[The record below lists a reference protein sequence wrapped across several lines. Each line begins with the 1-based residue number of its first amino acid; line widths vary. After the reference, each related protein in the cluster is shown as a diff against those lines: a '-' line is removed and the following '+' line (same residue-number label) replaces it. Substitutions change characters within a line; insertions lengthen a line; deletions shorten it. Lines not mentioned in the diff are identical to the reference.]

1 MPIKFISN
9 VCVRLTKP
17 MSDTATEITIR
28 TDDAVKLNELG
39 AGNYTYLVFS
49 YNGNSEVVKYTHTAT
64 IPAGTKNTV
73 VTVERDVEATG
84 VYNFPM
90 KACGCVDTSAS
101 AVIDLV
107 TQLAEELG
115 TTLVDCSG
123 NEVTDGTAVVLCDM
137 YNAGQAAQDA
147 AIAQKVNNTV
157 YLAGQAT
164 QDAAIAT
171 KVDTA
176 TYNSGQ
182 AAQDAAI
189 ALKQNALN
197 DCTGNPLA
205 GKVPTCAQ
213 MTTAISDAVASIV
226 FPEVPKGLDCEAV
239 GKLPERT
246 YKAGDSVM
254 VHGTDGL
261 CARVVAKPG
270 IFTDVRVG
278 VVARSGSVF
287 TNTST
292 DIITTIQNLAAG
304 VATVRVDLT
313 NPTGSGYELGI
324 AAIEKPDA
332 VTVTK
337 LTDTTYTISGL
348 GQGDKVIIRRP
359 FKASVKGNY
368 GFSATITVAED
379 NAFDYSTVDDYAGAN
394 IYVSEASTGT
404 PTVSCPL
411 VKLYSPDGE
420 TELPVSEYPSYTPTN
435 GLMLY
440 PGDPLKSFVVIT
452 EDTGYVDLPIEGA
465 TTAIAHVKVN
475 YIGQQPV
482 GVPILA
488 LNNDKVVQFSGL
500 SHGVAGDYSDPV
512 GIVLDVANKKLRI
525 PAPPNQ
531 KLYTAAIELK
541 AGPTCTPQLAVIA
554 VARRSSLE
562 ITPGVVEIT
571 PTTGVTVGYDSL
583 YGADMTTGMYTMDKD
598 GIVGRSRITTAVK
611 TATLTVPHGTPY
623 TGVAKLSGISTTL
636 STTGNVTLKGHDD
649 TAGNGIDITVSASA
663 TAKDTVKNFATVL
676 SVITSD

>member
-1 MPIKFISN
+1 MSLATQNDIRCAIDEALKTAQHTHVVNASAYNPTTHSFSLVLSN
-9 VCVRLTKP
+9 GSTIDVDLAGVIADTLAQVKDKHVVTWTDYDP
-17 MSDTATEITIR
+17 ATNTGQLLMSD
-28 TDDAVKLNELG
+28 
-39 AGNYTYLVFS
+39 
-49 YNGNSEVVKYTHTAT
+49 
-64 IPAGTKNTV
+64 GTKV
-73 VTVERDVEATG
+73 
-84 VYNFPM
+84 P
-90 KACGCVDTSAS
+90 VDLS
-101 AVIDLV
+101 AVI
-107 TQLAEELG
+107 A
-115 TTLVDCSG
+115 
-123 NEVTDGTAVVLCDM
+123 
-137 YNAGQAAQDA
+137 DA
-147 AIAQKVNNTV
+147 I
-157 YLAGQAT
+157 
-164 QDAAIAT
+164 
-171 KVDTA
+171 
-176 TYNSGQ
+176 
-182 AAQDAAI
+182 
-189 ALKQNALN
+189 
-197 DCTGNPLA
+197 
-205 GKVPTCAQ
+205 
-213 MTTAISDAVASIV
+213 ASIV

-287 TNTST
+287 INTST

-348 GQGDKVIIRRP
+348 GQGDKVIISRP

-368 GFSATITVAED
+368 GFSATITIAEG
-379 NAFDYSTVDDYAGAN
+379 NAFDYSTVDDYSGTN

-411 VKLYSPDGE
+411 VKIYSPDGE
-420 TELPVSEYPSYTPTN
+420 TELPVSEYPSYTPMS
-435 GLMLY
+435 GLWFY
-440 PGDPLKSFVVIT
+440 PNDPLKSFVVIT

-465 TTAIAHVKVN
+465 TTAIAHVRESQ
-475 YIGQQPV
+475 IRQQSV
-482 GVPILA
+482 GASMLVLD
-488 LNNDKVVQFSGL
+488 NDKVVQSSGGND
-500 SHGVAGDYSDPV
+500 GVQSNYPDPV

-525 PAPPNQ
+525 PAPPNS
-531 KLYTAAIELK
+531 KYMYVAAIELK
-541 AGPTCTPQLAVIA
+541 AGPTCKPQFAVIV

-562 ITPGVVEIT
+562 ITPGIVEIT
-571 PTTGVTVGYDSL
+571 PTTGVTVGYETI
-583 YGADMTTGMYTMDKD
+583 YGADVDTGMYTMDKD

-623 TGVAKLSGISTTL
+623 TGVAKMSGTSTTL
-636 STTGNVTLKGHDD
+636 STTGNVTLKGYADQ
-649 TAGNGIDITVSASA
+649 AGNGIDITVSASA

>member
-1 MPIKFISN
+1 MSLATQNDIRCAIDEALKTAQHTHVVNASAYNPTTHSFSLVLSN
-9 VCVRLTKP
+9 GSTIDVDLAGVIADTLAQVKDKHVVTWTDYDP
-17 MSDTATEITIR
+17 ATNTGQLLMSD
-28 TDDAVKLNELG
+28 
-39 AGNYTYLVFS
+39 
-49 YNGNSEVVKYTHTAT
+49 
-64 IPAGTKNTV
+64 GTKV
-73 VTVERDVEATG
+73 
-84 VYNFPM
+84 P
-90 KACGCVDTSAS
+90 VDLS
-101 AVIDLV
+101 AVI
-107 TQLAEELG
+107 A
-115 TTLVDCSG
+115 
-123 NEVTDGTAVVLCDM
+123 
-137 YNAGQAAQDA
+137 DA
-147 AIAQKVNNTV
+147 I
-157 YLAGQAT
+157 
-164 QDAAIAT
+164 
-171 KVDTA
+171 
-176 TYNSGQ
+176 
-182 AAQDAAI
+182 
-189 ALKQNALN
+189 
-197 DCTGNPLA
+197 
-205 GKVPTCAQ
+205 
-213 MTTAISDAVASIV
+213 ASIV

-348 GQGDKVIIRRP
+348 GQGDKVIISRP

-368 GFSATITVAED
+368 GFSATITVAEA

-420 TELPVSEYPSYTPTN
+420 TELPVSEYPSYTPT
-435 GLMLY
+435 GASVFY
-440 PGDPLKSFVVIT
+440 VSDPLKSFVVIT

-465 TTAIAHVKVN
+465 TTAIAHVKETQV
-475 YIGQQPV
+475 QQQQV
-482 GVPILA
+482 GVSILA
-488 LNNDKVVQFSGL
+488 LNNDKVVQFYGPS
-500 SHGVAGDYSDPV
+500 SDVASYYPDPV

-525 PAPPNQ
+525 PAPSSS
-531 KLYTAAIELK
+531 KSMYIAAIELK
-541 AGPTCTPQLAVIA
+541 AGPTCTPQFAVIA

-583 YGADMTTGMYTMDKD
+583 YGADVDTGMYTVDKD

-636 STTGNVTLKGHDD
+636 STTGNVTLKGYNAP
-649 TAGNGIDITVSASA
+649 AGSGIDITVSASA
-663 TAKDTVKNFATVL
+663 TAKDTVKDFATVL

>member
-1 MPIKFISN
+1 MSLATQNDIRCAIDEALKTAQHTHVVNASAYNPTTHSFSLVLSDGSTIDVDLAGVIADTLAQVKDKHIVAWTDYDPATN
-9 VCVRLTKP
+9 TGQLL
-17 MSDTATEITIR
+17 MSD
-28 TDDAVKLNELG
+28 
-39 AGNYTYLVFS
+39 
-49 YNGNSEVVKYTHTAT
+49 
-64 IPAGTKNTV
+64 GTKV
-73 VTVERDVEATG
+73 
-84 VYNFPM
+84 P
-90 KACGCVDTSAS
+90 VDLS
-101 AVIDLV
+101 AVIADAIASIVFPEVPNGL
-107 TQLAEELG
+107 
-115 TTLVDCSG
+115 DCEAVGKLPERTYKAGDSVMVHG
-123 NEVTDGTAVVLCDM
+123 TDGLC
-137 YNAGQAAQDA
+137 AR
-147 AIAQKVNNTV
+147 V
-157 YLAGQAT
+157 
-164 QDAAIAT
+164 
-171 KVDTA
+171 
-176 TYNSGQ
+176 
-182 AAQDAAI
+182 
-189 ALKQNALN
+189 
-197 DCTGNPLA
+197 
-205 GKVPTCAQ
+205 
-213 MTTAISDAVASIV
+213 V

-332 VTVTK
+332 ATVTK

-348 GQGDKVIIRRP
+348 GQGDKVIISRP

-379 NAFDYSTVDDYAGAN
+379 NAFDYSTVDDYAGTN
-394 IYVSEASTGT
+394 IYVSDASTGT

-420 TELPVSEYPSYTPTN
+420 TELPVSEYPSYTPTRAT
-435 GLMLY
+435 GFY
-440 PGDPLKSFVVIT
+440 AGDPLKSFVVIT

-465 TTAIAHVKVN
+465 TTAIAHVRETQVD
-475 YIGQQPV
+475 QQSV
-482 GVPILA
+482 GTPILA
-488 LNNDKVVQFSGL
+488 LNNDKVVQFYGNSPSVSSGEP
-500 SHGVAGDYSDPV
+500 DPV

-525 PAPPNQ
+525 PAPPKSNNM
-531 KLYTAAIELK
+531 YIAAIELK
-541 AGPTCTPQLAVIA
+541 AGSTCTPQFAVIV

-571 PTTGVTVGYDSL
+571 PTTGVTVGYDNL

-636 STTGNVTLKGHDD
+636 STTGNVTLKGY
-649 TAGNGIDITVSASA
+649 TAPAGDGIDITVSASA
-663 TAKDTVKNFATVL
+663 IAKDTVKDFATVL

>member
-1 MPIKFISN
+1 MSLATQNDIRCAIDEALKTAQHTHVVNASAYNPTTHSFSLVLSN
-9 VCVRLTKP
+9 GSTIDVDLAGVIADTLAQVKDKHVVTWTDYDP
-17 MSDTATEITIR
+17 ATNTGQLLMSD
-28 TDDAVKLNELG
+28 
-39 AGNYTYLVFS
+39 
-49 YNGNSEVVKYTHTAT
+49 
-64 IPAGTKNTV
+64 GTKV
-73 VTVERDVEATG
+73 
-84 VYNFPM
+84 P
-90 KACGCVDTSAS
+90 VDLS
-101 AVIDLV
+101 AVI
-107 TQLAEELG
+107 A
-115 TTLVDCSG
+115 
-123 NEVTDGTAVVLCDM
+123 
-137 YNAGQAAQDA
+137 DA
-147 AIAQKVNNTV
+147 I
-157 YLAGQAT
+157 
-164 QDAAIAT
+164 
-171 KVDTA
+171 
-176 TYNSGQ
+176 
-182 AAQDAAI
+182 
-189 ALKQNALN
+189 
-197 DCTGNPLA
+197 
-205 GKVPTCAQ
+205 
-213 MTTAISDAVASIV
+213 ASIV
-226 FPEVPKGLDCEAV
+226 FPEAPKGLDCEAV

-324 AAIEKPDA
+324 AAIEKPDD

-348 GQGDKVIIRRP
+348 GQGDKVIISRP

-368 GFSATITVAED
+368 GFSATITIAEG
-379 NAFDYSTVDDYAGAN
+379 NAFDYSTVDDYSGTN

-420 TELPVSEYPSYTPTN
+420 TELPVSEYPSYTPTSATWF
-435 GLMLY
+435 Y
-440 PGDPLKSFVVIT
+440 PGDPRKSFVVIT

-465 TTAIAHVKVN
+465 TTAIAHVAENQVN
-475 YIGQQPV
+475 QQRV

-488 LNNDKVVQFSGL
+488 LNNDKVVQSNGIGA
-500 SHGVAGDYSDPV
+500 GVSSAYPDPV

-525 PAPPNQ
+525 PAPSNS
-531 KLYTAAIELK
+531 KYVYTAAIELK
-541 AGPTCTPQLAVIA
+541 AGPTCTPQFAVIV

-583 YGADMTTGMYTMDKD
+583 YGADMTTGMYTIDKD

-611 TATLTVPHGTPY
+611 AATLTVPHGTPY

-636 STTGNVTLKGHDD
+636 STTGNVTLKGYADQ
-649 TAGNGIDITVSASA
+649 AGNGIDITVSASA

>member
-1 MPIKFISN
+1 MPLVNCNKF
-9 VCVRLTKP
+9 
-17 MSDTATEITIR
+17 
-28 TDDAVKLNELG
+28 
-39 AGNYTYLVFS
+39 
-49 YNGNSEVVKYTHTAT
+49 
-64 IPAGTKNTV
+64 NT
-73 VTVERDVEATG
+73 
-84 VYNFPM
+84 
-90 KACGCVDTSAS
+90 S
-101 AVIDLV
+101 
-107 TQLAEELG
+107 
-115 TTLVDCSG
+115 
-123 NEVTDGTAVVLCDM
+123 
-137 YNAGQAAQDA
+137 
-147 AIAQKVNNTV
+147 
-157 YLAGQAT
+157 QAT
-164 QDAAIAT
+164 QDQAIADLEHELLT
-171 KVDTA
+171 
-176 TYNSGQ
+176 
-182 AAQDAAI
+182 
-189 ALKQNALN
+189 KQNALN
-197 DCTGNPLA
+197 DCSGNPLA
-205 GKVPTCAQ
+205 GTVPTCAQ
-213 MTTAISDAVASIV
+213 MTTAISDAISSIV

-324 AAIEKPDA
+324 AAIEKPAA

-348 GQGDKVIIRRP
+348 GQGDKVIISRP

-411 VKLYSPDGE
+411 VKLYSPDGK
-420 TELPVSEYPSYTPTN
+420 TELPVREYPSHTPMGTTTFSLN
-435 GLMLY
+435 
-440 PGDPLKSFVVIT
+440 DPLKSFVVIT

-465 TTAIAHVKVN
+465 STAIAHVRESPIN
-475 YIGQQPV
+475 PQPV
-482 GVPILA
+482 GAPILA
-488 LNNDKVVQFSGL
+488 LDNDKVVQISGG
-500 SHGVAGDYSDPV
+500 SASVSSAYPDPV

-525 PAPPNQ
+525 PAPPNP
-531 KLYTAAIELK
+531 KKMYVAVIELK
-541 AGPTCTPQLAVIA
+541 AGPTCTPQFAVIA

-562 ITPGVVEIT
+562 ITPGIVEIT
-571 PTTGVTVGYDSL
+571 PTTGVTVGYDNR
-583 YGADMTTGMYTMDKD
+583 YGADMTTGMYTTDKD

-623 TGVAKLSGISTTL
+623 TGVAKLSGTYTTL
-636 STTGNVTLKGHDD
+636 STTGNVTLNGY
-649 TAGNGIDITVSASA
+649 TAPAGNGIDITVLASA
-663 TAKDTVKNFATVL
+663 MAKDTVKDFATVL

>member
-1 MPIKFISN
+1 MSLVTQNDIRCAIDEALKTAQHTHVVNASAYNPTTHSFSLVLSN
-9 VCVRLTKP
+9 GSTIDVDLAGVIADTLAQVKDKHVVTWTDYDP
-17 MSDTATEITIR
+17 ATNTGQLLMSD
-28 TDDAVKLNELG
+28 
-39 AGNYTYLVFS
+39 
-49 YNGNSEVVKYTHTAT
+49 
-64 IPAGTKNTV
+64 GTKV
-73 VTVERDVEATG
+73 
-84 VYNFPM
+84 P
-90 KACGCVDTSAS
+90 VDLS
-101 AVIDLV
+101 AVI
-107 TQLAEELG
+107 A
-115 TTLVDCSG
+115 
-123 NEVTDGTAVVLCDM
+123 
-137 YNAGQAAQDA
+137 DA
-147 AIAQKVNNTV
+147 I
-157 YLAGQAT
+157 
-164 QDAAIAT
+164 
-171 KVDTA
+171 
-176 TYNSGQ
+176 
-182 AAQDAAI
+182 
-189 ALKQNALN
+189 
-197 DCTGNPLA
+197 
-205 GKVPTCAQ
+205 
-213 MTTAISDAVASIV
+213 ASIV

-287 TNTST
+287 INTST

-348 GQGDKVIIRRP
+348 GQGDKVIISRP

-368 GFSATITVAED
+368 GFSATITIAEG
-379 NAFDYSTVDDYAGAN
+379 NAFDYSTVDDYSGTN

-411 VKLYSPDGE
+411 VKIYSPDGE
-420 TELPVSEYPSYTPTN
+420 TELPVSEYPSYTPMSVF
-435 GLMLY
+435 GFY
-440 PGDPLKSFVVIT
+440 PNDPLKSFVVIT

-465 TTAIAHVKVN
+465 TTAIAHVRESQ
-475 YIGQQPV
+475 IRQQSV
-482 GVPILA
+482 GASMLVLD
-488 LNNDKVVQFSGL
+488 NDKVVQSSGGND
-500 SHGVAGDYSDPV
+500 GVQSNYPDPV

-525 PAPPNQ
+525 PAPPNS
-531 KLYTAAIELK
+531 KYMYVAAIELK
-541 AGPTCTPQLAVIA
+541 AGPTCKPQFAVIV

-562 ITPGVVEIT
+562 ITPGIVEIT
-571 PTTGVTVGYDSL
+571 PTTGVTVGYETL
-583 YGADMTTGMYTMDKD
+583 YGADVDTGMYTMDKD

-623 TGVAKLSGISTTL
+623 TGVAKMSGTSTTL
-636 STTGNVTLKGHDD
+636 STTGNVTLKGYADQ
-649 TAGNGIDITVSASA
+649 AGNGIDITVSASA

>member
-1 MPIKFISN
+1 MSLATQNDIRCAIDEALKTVQHAHVVNASAYNPTTHSFSLVLSN
-9 VCVRLTKP
+9 GSTIDVDLAGVIADTLAQVKDKHVVTWTDYDP
-17 MSDTATEITIR
+17 ATNTGQLLMSD
-28 TDDAVKLNELG
+28 
-39 AGNYTYLVFS
+39 
-49 YNGNSEVVKYTHTAT
+49 
-64 IPAGTKNTV
+64 GTKV
-73 VTVERDVEATG
+73 
-84 VYNFPM
+84 P
-90 KACGCVDTSAS
+90 VDLS
-101 AVIDLV
+101 AVI
-107 TQLAEELG
+107 A
-115 TTLVDCSG
+115 
-123 NEVTDGTAVVLCDM
+123 
-137 YNAGQAAQDA
+137 DA
-147 AIAQKVNNTV
+147 I
-157 YLAGQAT
+157 
-164 QDAAIAT
+164 
-171 KVDTA
+171 
-176 TYNSGQ
+176 
-182 AAQDAAI
+182 
-189 ALKQNALN
+189 
-197 DCTGNPLA
+197 
-205 GKVPTCAQ
+205 
-213 MTTAISDAVASIV
+213 ASIV

-348 GQGDKVIIRRP
+348 GQGDKVIISRP

-368 GFSATITVAED
+368 GFSATITIAEG
-379 NAFDYSTVDDYAGAN
+379 NAFDYSTVDDYSGTN

-404 PTVSCPL
+404 ATVSCPL
-411 VKLYSPDGE
+411 VKIYSPDGA
-420 TELPVSEYPSYTPTN
+420 TELPVREYPSYTPN
-435 GLMLY
+435 GISWFY
-440 PGDPLKSFVVIT
+440 TGDPLKSFVVIT

-465 TTAIAHVKVN
+465 TTAIAHIN
-475 YIGQQPV
+475 EQQVSKQQV
-482 GVPILA
+482 GVSILA
-488 LNNDKVVQFSGL
+488 LDNDKVVQV
-500 SHGVAGDYSDPV
+500 HGNSTSIASYHPDPV

-525 PAPPNQ
+525 PAPQ
-531 KLYTAAIELK
+531 AKYMYSAAIELK
-541 AGPTCTPQLAVIA
+541 AGPTCNPQFAVI
-554 VARRSSLE
+554 VVVRRSSLE
-562 ITPGVVEIT
+562 VTPGIVEIT
-571 PTTGVTVGYDSL
+571 PTTGVTVGYETL
-583 YGADMTTGMYTMDKD
+583 YGADVDTGMYTMDKD

-623 TGVAKLSGISTTL
+623 TGVAKMSGVSTTL
-636 STTGNVTLKGHDD
+636 SATGNVTLKGYDD
-649 TAGNGIDITVSASA
+649 AAGNRIDITVSASA
-663 TAKDTVKNFATVL
+663 TAKDTVNNFATLL

>member
-1 MPIKFISN
+1 MSLATQNDIRCAIDEALKTAQHTHVVNASAYNPTTHSFSLVLSDGSTIDVDLAGVIADTLAQVKDKHIVAWTDYDPATN
-9 VCVRLTKP
+9 TGQLL
-17 MSDTATEITIR
+17 MSD
-28 TDDAVKLNELG
+28 
-39 AGNYTYLVFS
+39 
-49 YNGNSEVVKYTHTAT
+49 
-64 IPAGTKNTV
+64 GTKV
-73 VTVERDVEATG
+73 
-84 VYNFPM
+84 P
-90 KACGCVDTSAS
+90 VDLS
-101 AVIDLV
+101 AVI
-107 TQLAEELG
+107 A
-115 TTLVDCSG
+115 
-123 NEVTDGTAVVLCDM
+123 
-137 YNAGQAAQDA
+137 DA
-147 AIAQKVNNTV
+147 I
-157 YLAGQAT
+157 
-164 QDAAIAT
+164 
-171 KVDTA
+171 
-176 TYNSGQ
+176 
-182 AAQDAAI
+182 
-189 ALKQNALN
+189 
-197 DCTGNPLA
+197 
-205 GKVPTCAQ
+205 
-213 MTTAISDAVASIV
+213 ASIV

-304 VATVRVDLT
+304 VATVRVDMT

-348 GQGDKVIIRRP
+348 GQGDKVIISRP

-368 GFSATITVAED
+368 GFSATITIAEG
-379 NAFDYSTVDDYAGAN
+379 NAFDYSTVDDYSGTN

-420 TELPVSEYPSYTPTN
+420 TELPVSEYPSYTPT
-435 GLMLY
+435 GASMFY

-465 TTAIAHVKVN
+465 TTAIAHVREIYVR
-475 YIGQQPV
+475 QQPV
-482 GVPILA
+482 GEPILA
-488 LNNDKVVQFSGL
+488 LNNDKVVQFSGT
-500 SHGVAGDYSDPV
+500 SPGVSSDYPDPV

-525 PAPPNQ
+525 PAPSKNM
-531 KLYTAAIELK
+531 YTAAIELK
-541 AGPTCTPQLAVIA
+541 AGPTCKPQFAVIV
-554 VARRSSLE
+554 VARRSNLE
-562 ITPGVVEIT
+562 ITPGIVEIT
-571 PTTGVTVGYDSL
+571 PTTGVTVGYETL
-583 YGADMTTGMYTMDKD
+583 YGADVDTGMYTMDKD

-623 TGVAKLSGISTTL
+623 TGVAKMSGISTTL
-636 STTGNVTLKGHDD
+636 STTGNVTLKGYDAP
-649 TAGNGIDITVSASA
+649 AGNGIDITVSASA
-663 TAKDTVKNFATVL
+663 TAKDTVKDFATVL

>member
-1 MPIKFISN
+1 MSLATQNDIRCAIDEALKTAQHTHVVNASAYNPTTHSFSLVLSN
-9 VCVRLTKP
+9 GSTIDVDLAGVIADTLAQVKDKHVVTWTDYDP
-17 MSDTATEITIR
+17 ATNTGQLLMSD
-28 TDDAVKLNELG
+28 
-39 AGNYTYLVFS
+39 
-49 YNGNSEVVKYTHTAT
+49 
-64 IPAGTKNTV
+64 GTKV
-73 VTVERDVEATG
+73 
-84 VYNFPM
+84 P
-90 KACGCVDTSAS
+90 VDLS
-101 AVIDLV
+101 AVI
-107 TQLAEELG
+107 A
-115 TTLVDCSG
+115 
-123 NEVTDGTAVVLCDM
+123 
-137 YNAGQAAQDA
+137 DA
-147 AIAQKVNNTV
+147 I
-157 YLAGQAT
+157 
-164 QDAAIAT
+164 
-171 KVDTA
+171 
-176 TYNSGQ
+176 
-182 AAQDAAI
+182 
-189 ALKQNALN
+189 
-197 DCTGNPLA
+197 
-205 GKVPTCAQ
+205 
-213 MTTAISDAVASIV
+213 ASIV
-226 FPEVPKGLDCEAV
+226 FPEAPKGLDCEAV

-348 GQGDKVIIRRP
+348 GQGDKVIISRP

-368 GFSATITVAED
+368 GFSATITIAEG
-379 NAFDYSTVDDYAGAN
+379 NAFDYSTVDDYSGTN

-420 TELPVSEYPSYTPTN
+420 TELPVSEYPSYTPTSATWF
-435 GLMLY
+435 Y
-440 PGDPLKSFVVIT
+440 PGDPRKSFVVIT

-465 TTAIAHVKVN
+465 TTAIAHVEENQVN
-475 YIGQQPV
+475 RQRV

-488 LNNDKVVQFSGL
+488 LNNDKVVQSNGIGA
-500 SHGVAGDYSDPV
+500 GVSSAYPDPV

-525 PAPPNQ
+525 PAPPNS
-531 KLYTAAIELK
+531 KYMYTAAIELK
-541 AGPTCTPQLAVIA
+541 AGPTCTPQFAVIV

-583 YGADMTTGMYTMDKD
+583 YGADMTTGMYTIDKD

-636 STTGNVTLKGHDD
+636 STTGNVTLKGYADQ
-649 TAGNGIDITVSASA
+649 AGNGIDITVSASA

>member
-1 MPIKFISN
+1 MSLVTQNDIRCAIDEALKTVQHAHVVNVSAYNPTTHSFSLVLSN
-9 VCVRLTKP
+9 GSTIDVDLAGVIADTLAQVKDKHIVTWTDYDP
-17 MSDTATEITIR
+17 ATNTGQLLMSD
-28 TDDAVKLNELG
+28 
-39 AGNYTYLVFS
+39 
-49 YNGNSEVVKYTHTAT
+49 
-64 IPAGTKNTV
+64 GTKV
-73 VTVERDVEATG
+73 
-84 VYNFPM
+84 P
-90 KACGCVDTSAS
+90 VDLS
-101 AVIDLV
+101 AVI
-107 TQLAEELG
+107 A
-115 TTLVDCSG
+115 
-123 NEVTDGTAVVLCDM
+123 
-137 YNAGQAAQDA
+137 DA
-147 AIAQKVNNTV
+147 I
-157 YLAGQAT
+157 
-164 QDAAIAT
+164 
-171 KVDTA
+171 
-176 TYNSGQ
+176 
-182 AAQDAAI
+182 
-189 ALKQNALN
+189 
-197 DCTGNPLA
+197 
-205 GKVPTCAQ
+205 
-213 MTTAISDAVASIV
+213 ASIV

-254 VHGTDGL
+254 VHGADGL

-348 GQGDKVIIRRP
+348 GQGDKVIISRP

-379 NAFDYSTVDDYAGAN
+379 NAFDYSTVDDYAGTN

-420 TELPVSEYPSYTPTN
+420 TELPVSEYPLYTPT
-435 GLMLY
+435 GISIFY

-465 TTAIAHVKVN
+465 TTAIAHVREIQVS
-475 YIGQQPV
+475 QQPV

-488 LNNDKVVQFSGL
+488 LNNDKVVQCSV
-500 SHGVAGDYSDPV
+500 SSVSSDYPDPV

-525 PAPPNQ
+525 PAPP
-531 KLYTAAIELK
+531 KSKSMYMAAIELK
-541 AGPTCTPQLAVIA
+541 AGPTCKPQFAVIV

-598 GIVGRSRITTAVK
+598 GIVGHSRITTAVK

-636 STTGNVTLKGHDD
+636 SATGNVTLKGYAAP
-649 TAGNGIDITVSASA
+649 AGNGIDITVLASA
-663 TAKDTVKNFATVL
+663 MAKDTVKNFATIL

>member
-1 MPIKFISN
+1 MSLATQNDIRCAIDEALKTAQHTHVVN
-9 VCVRLTKP
+9 VSAYNPTTHSFSLVLSDGSTIDVDLAGVIADTLAQVKDKHIVAWTDYDP
-17 MSDTATEITIR
+17 ATNTGQLLMSD
-28 TDDAVKLNELG
+28 
-39 AGNYTYLVFS
+39 
-49 YNGNSEVVKYTHTAT
+49 
-64 IPAGTKNTV
+64 GTKV
-73 VTVERDVEATG
+73 
-84 VYNFPM
+84 P
-90 KACGCVDTSAS
+90 VDLS
-101 AVIDLV
+101 AVI
-107 TQLAEELG
+107 A
-115 TTLVDCSG
+115 
-123 NEVTDGTAVVLCDM
+123 
-137 YNAGQAAQDA
+137 DA
-147 AIAQKVNNTV
+147 I
-157 YLAGQAT
+157 
-164 QDAAIAT
+164 
-171 KVDTA
+171 
-176 TYNSGQ
+176 
-182 AAQDAAI
+182 
-189 ALKQNALN
+189 
-197 DCTGNPLA
+197 
-205 GKVPTCAQ
+205 
-213 MTTAISDAVASIV
+213 ASIV

-246 YKAGDSVM
+246 YKAGDSVI
-254 VHGTDGL
+254 VYGTDGL

-304 VATVRVDLT
+304 VATVRVDMT

-348 GQGDKVIIRRP
+348 GQGDKVIISRP

-368 GFSATITVAED
+368 GFSATITIAEG
-379 NAFDYSTVDDYAGAN
+379 NAFDYSTVDDYSGTN
-394 IYVSEASTGT
+394 IYVSEASTDT

-420 TELPVSEYPSYTPTN
+420 TELPVSEYPPCTPT
-435 GLMLY
+435 GASMFY

-465 TTAIAHVKVN
+465 TTAIAHVREIHVS
-475 YIGQQPV
+475 QQPV

-488 LNNDKVVQFSGL
+488 LNNDKVVQFSGN
-500 SHGVAGDYSDPV
+500 SPGVSSAYPDPV

-525 PAPPNQ
+525 PAPPQ
-531 KLYTAAIELK
+531 SKYMYTAAIELK
-541 AGPTCTPQLAVIA
+541 AGPTCKPQFAVI
-554 VARRSSLE
+554 VVVRRSSLE
-562 ITPGVVEIT
+562 ITPGIVEIT
-571 PTTGVTVGYDSL
+571 PTTGVTVGYETL
-583 YGADMTTGMYTMDKD
+583 YGADVDTGMYTMDKD

-623 TGVAKLSGISTTL
+623 TGVAKMSGISTTL
-636 STTGNVTLKGHDD
+636 STTGNVTLKGYDAP
-649 TAGNGIDITVSASA
+649 AGNGIDITVSASA
-663 TAKDTVKNFATVL
+663 TAKDTVKDFATVL

>member
-1 MPIKFISN
+1 MSLATQNDIRCAIDEALKTAQHTHVVNASAYNPTTHSFSLVLSN
-9 VCVRLTKP
+9 GSTIDVDLAGVIADTLAQVKDKHVVTWTDYDP
-17 MSDTATEITIR
+17 ATNTGQLLMSD
-28 TDDAVKLNELG
+28 
-39 AGNYTYLVFS
+39 
-49 YNGNSEVVKYTHTAT
+49 
-64 IPAGTKNTV
+64 GTKV
-73 VTVERDVEATG
+73 
-84 VYNFPM
+84 P
-90 KACGCVDTSAS
+90 VDLS
-101 AVIDLV
+101 AVI
-107 TQLAEELG
+107 A
-115 TTLVDCSG
+115 
-123 NEVTDGTAVVLCDM
+123 
-137 YNAGQAAQDA
+137 DA
-147 AIAQKVNNTV
+147 I
-157 YLAGQAT
+157 
-164 QDAAIAT
+164 
-171 KVDTA
+171 
-176 TYNSGQ
+176 
-182 AAQDAAI
+182 
-189 ALKQNALN
+189 
-197 DCTGNPLA
+197 
-205 GKVPTCAQ
+205 
-213 MTTAISDAVASIV
+213 ASIV
-226 FPEVPKGLDCEAV
+226 FPEAPKGLDCEAV

-324 AAIEKPDA
+324 AAIEKPDD

-348 GQGDKVIIRRP
+348 GQGDKVIISRT

-368 GFSATITVAED
+368 GFSATITIAEG
-379 NAFDYSTVDDYAGAN
+379 NAFDYSTVDDYSGTN

-420 TELPVSEYPSYTPTN
+420 TELPVSEYPSYTPTSATWF
-435 GLMLY
+435 Y
-440 PGDPLKSFVVIT
+440 PGDPRKSFVVIT

-465 TTAIAHVKVN
+465 TTAIAHVAENQVN
-475 YIGQQPV
+475 QQRV

-488 LNNDKVVQFSGL
+488 LNNDKVVQSNGIGA
-500 SHGVAGDYSDPV
+500 GVSSAYPDPV

-525 PAPPNQ
+525 PAPSNS
-531 KLYTAAIELK
+531 KYVYTAAIELK
-541 AGPTCTPQLAVIA
+541 AGPTCTPQFAVIV

-583 YGADMTTGMYTMDKD
+583 YGADMTTGMYTIDKD

-611 TATLTVPHGTPY
+611 AATLTVPHGTPY

-636 STTGNVTLKGHDD
+636 STTGNVTLKGYADQ
-649 TAGNGIDITVSASA
+649 AGNGIDITVSASA